1 MTTICCPF
9 VGKEHIAYIP
19 NGKIVGLSKIAM
31 VADVFSR
38 RLQVQERL
46 TEQILDCINFI
57 LQTIGVG
64 LDISI
69 SHVYDDQKGQ
79 KQN

>member
-1 MTTICCPF
+1 MIIICCPF
-9 VGKEHIAYIP
+9 VGKANIAYIP
-19 NGKIVGLSKIAM
+19 NEKIIGLSKISM
-31 VADVFSR
+31 EADVFSW

-46 TEQILDCINFI
+46 TEQILDCINYI

-64 LDISI
+64 PNISF
-69 SHVYDDQKGQ
+69 SYVYDDQKGQ

>member
-1 MTTICCPF
+1 M
-9 VGKEHIAYIP
+9 E
-19 NGKIVGLSKIAM
+19 
-31 VADVFSR
+31 ADVFSW

-46 TEQILDCINFI
+46 TEQILDYINYI

-64 LDISI
+64 LNISF

>member
-1 MTTICCPF
+1 
-9 VGKEHIAYIP
+9 
-19 NGKIVGLSKIAM
+19 M